1 MTPAIS
7 TPACGCVTPGTS
19 ATGRWQFSIVLGVNG
34 GMAATADNLI
44 AMVRRLPADC
54 VWQVIAIGRANLKLT
69 AIGLALGGNARA
81 GLEDTLYLRRGE
93 QSPGNLPL
101 VSVPWLSRPPWIA
114 QPPQLTRL
122 PPSFACRPAS
132 STRAATTIEHW
143 KIAVPNTSELPVPA
157 AASRPTL
164 TTVMDGTV
172 AVLSMGLAPYN
183 LMDRALNRELIR
195 GLEWAQRENARA
207 VVLRSSLR
215 HFSAGADL
223 DAMIADADQADVLDW
238 GFTETLRAFNEHPA
252 PIIASIAGVCVGGGF
267 ELALACDLIVAA
279 ESAKIGSV
287 EVTVGLHPLMGAV
300 QRLTQRAGAARA
312 KEMALLGRRYP
323 AATLERWNVINWVV
337 ADEQLERATM
347 VLAQELAHGP
357 SIAHAATKRLVSV
370 TVNEGIA
377 AADEAMAEIQR
388 PIIGSADFRA
398 AVRSYREYGIG
409 MATFE
414 GR

>member
-1 MTPAIS
+1 LD
-7 TPACGCVTPGTS
+7 
-19 ATGRWQFSIVLGVNG
+19 IVVS
-34 GMAATADNLI
+34 
-44 AMVRRLPADC
+44 
-54 VWQVIAIGRANLKLT
+54 
-69 AIGLALGGNARA
+69 NA
-81 GLEDTLYLRRGE
+81 
-93 QSPGNLPL
+93 
-101 VSVPWLSRPPWIA
+101 SV
-114 QPPQLTRL
+114 Q
-122 PPSFACRPAS
+122 
-132 STRAATTIEHW
+132 
-143 KIAVPNTSELPVPA
+143 PVPA
-157 AASRPTL
+157 AADSPAL
-164 TTVMDGTV
+164 TTVMDGAV

-195 GLEWAQRENARA
+195 ALEWAEREEARA

-223 DAMIADADQADVLDW
+223 DAMIADADQADILDW

-252 PIIASIAGVCVGGGF
+252 PILASIAGVCVGGGF
-267 ELALACDLIVAA
+267 ELALACDLIIAS

-323 AATLERWNVINWVV
+323 AATLERWNIINWVV

-357 SIAHAATKRLVSV
+357 SITHAATKRLVSV

-388 PIIGSADFRA
+388 PIVRSADFRTG
-398 AVRSYREYGIG
+398 VRSYREHGIG
-409 MATFE
+409 MAEFE